1 MRQLVPLALLL
12 VALPATALAQQAAD
26 LEAGVPIRIRAR
38 AVPGR
43 IVGTLLGVHGDTVV
57 VARTAD
63 TLHIPLS
70 TLRRAEVNF
79 RGGFR
84 FQRGVR
90 GAALG
95 FGSGLLI
102 TALTISD
109 IEDNPGAYGTLTVGA
124 HTLLGFLSQG
134 GGTNARTGS
143 LIGAG
148 VGIPIGIAIATRN
161 YEPCT
166 PGSFLCFD
174 EGFYVM
180 IGTMAGAAI
189 GGMTGML
196 VGAFI
201 PGDHWEKVSKDRLR
215 LTVNPRV
222 EGGIE
227 VGARLRF

>member
-1 MRQLVPLALLL
+1 MRLLTPFALLL
-12 VALPATALAQQAAD
+12 VALSAAHAQQVSGLD
-26 LEAGVPIRIRAR
+26 AGTPIRLRAR
-38 AVPGR
+38 AVNGR
-43 IVGTLLGVHGDTVV
+43 IEGTLLGVQGDTIV
-57 VARTAD
+57 VARTSD
-63 TLHIPLS
+63 TLRVPLS

-90 GAALG
+90 GAAIG
-95 FGSGLLI
+95 FGTGLLV

-109 IEDNPGAYGTLTVGA
+109 VQDNPSAYGALTVGTQ
-124 HTLLGFLSQG
+124 TLMGFLSQG
-134 GGTNARTGS
+134 GGSNARTGS

-148 VGIPIGIAIATRN
+148 VGIPIGIAVATAA
-161 YEPCT
+161 YQPC
-166 PGSFLCFD
+166 PPDSFLCFG

-180 IGTMAGAAI
+180 IGALGGAAI

-215 LTVNPRV
+215 LTVNAGAG
-222 EGGIE
+222 GGIE
-227 VGARLRF
+227 LGAQLRF